1 MSYHCAGSYLL
12 VWDQMS
18 NPGRNGFIFTGVD
31 IAKAMLGVYCPTK
44 SIVAKGESSEV
55 GITSLC
61 SQYRRRKPPV
71 VFVME
76 ATGGYEHLLLEH
88 LAAIQIPGVV
98 VNPKRVRDFAKGIGL
113 DAKTDPIDAFV
124 ISRYREDLRYRC
136 FVMAR
141 SESQRLPQDI
151 RQILLKLRVGMK
163 RMSQR
168 TPLVHSEISST
179 NLVSISTIFSKPK
192 PESKVRHLH
201 RS

>member
-1 MSYHCAGSYLL
+1 MRLATRPDPHARWGGRGPQQCGPYADFCYPLCL
-12 VWDQMS
+12 VD
-18 NPGRNGFIFTGVD
+18 
-31 IAKAMLGVYCPTK
+31 
-44 SIVAKGESSEV
+44 VA
-55 GITSLC
+55 TP
-61 SQYRRRKPPV
+61 SQYSR
-71 VFVME
+71 
-76 ATGGYEHLLLEH
+76 TTH
-88 LAAIQIPGVV
+88 LANAPSAARVYLRLIELA
-98 VNPKRVRDFAKGIGL
+98 NPKRVRDFAKGIGL
-113 DAKTDPIDAFV
+113 DAKTDPIDAFM

-151 RQILLKLRVGMK
+151 RQISSKLRVGMK

-179 NLVSISTIFSKPK
+179 NLVSFSTIFSKPK